1 MMRFLLCPV
10 ISHVDCIIPVY
21 DMEAKIALL
30 LNAMAGYDRGDAA
43 RIHHFLKVWALAATI
58 GKSEH
63 LDDSLQLILEAAALV
78 HDIGIHVSEKKYGSS
93 QGRYQE
99 IEGPSEARSLLA
111 RIPGFSSE
119 EVDRICFLVGH
130 HHTYSDIQ
138 GMDYQILVE
147 ADFLVNIYEDRLSS
161 DAVRHVREKIFR
173 TRTGREL
180 LGAMYGANP
189 WEMACPDD
197 CCHGGC

>member
-1 MMRFLLCPV
+1 
-10 ISHVDCIIPVY
+10 
-21 DMEAKIALL
+21 MEAKIALL

-138 GMDYQILVE
+138 GLDYQILVE

-161 DAVRHVREKIFR
+161 DAAL
-173 TRTGREL
+173 GRVGNCWML
-180 LGAMYGANP
+180 CMAPILGKWLVLMIVAMGDADETCVILSENP
-189 WEMACPDD
+189 MKSRNFAFQYHNQNQPAI
-197 CCHGGC
+197 